1 MVRIK
6 EGVMEKTK
14 VCDLINNAIDEIRK
28 AQFLALGRKSFKAT
42 ARLSEAENLLLKAL
56 GMVVGDDAGRSGEF

>member
-1 MVRIK
+1 
-6 EGVMEKTK
+6 MEKTK

-56 GMVVGDDAGRSGEF
+56 GMVGGDDAE